1 MSHVG
6 RLVQQKEWSHWTNE
20 IRWSKSKERK
30 NMRMH
35 AYDMYDVLKF
45 CQKNL
50 SFVGYLFFFSPFE
63 CILWALELRLP
74 HAKAKT

>member
-1 MSHVG
+1 
-6 RLVQQKEWSHWTNE
+6 
-20 IRWSKSKERK
+20 
-30 NMRMH
+30 MRMH

-63 CILWALELRLP
+63 CILWALELRLVHDVILFH